1 MWHVGRLLTIP
12 HISFQ
17 AASVPPS
24 PAFIDDRGFAARAT
38 IDLIQSKYPRCL
50 HALLRNKHH
59 PTAPGGAGRT

>member
-1 MWHVGRLLTIP
+1 MYRFRVRVDVADVGRLLTIP

-38 IDLIQSKYPRCL
+38 IYKII
-50 HALLRNKHH
+50 
-59 PTAPGGAGRT
+59 